1 MTEASNAA
9 GRGES
14 THLLGSARDKQG
26 FSGDSAVRNLPARQE
41 TQETWVC
48 SLGREDPLEEEMA
61 THSSILTWKIPGT
74 EEATGLE
81 SMGLQRVRYDEATM
95 HTSTGGKYKLT
106 S

>member
-1 MTEASNAA
+1 MQGA
-9 GRGES
+9 GEK
-14 THLLGSARDKQG
+14 ARIY
-26 FSGDSAVRNLPARQE
+26 SGVLVVRNLPARQQ

-48 SLGREDPLEEEMA
+48 SLGREDPLQEEMA

-81 SMGLQRVRYDEATM
+81 SMGLQRVRHDEATT
-95 HTSTGGKYKLT
+95 HTSTGGKYKLI